1 MSAFPSIL
9 MTSAGNSAPLIIDL
23 TALPSVFL
31 PSANYTLGLI
41 ATVSSGA
48 SLTYT
53 VQVTADQK
61 PTSTG
66 NWNSHDVLVNQTGSA
81 NSNIAYPVTGIR
93 LNVTNY
99 VSGSV
104 NLGVAKWP

>member
-1 MSAFPSIL
+1 MSAFPAL
-9 MTSAGNSAPLIIDL
+9 RMTTNGNSNILIVDMAVPPYF
-23 TALPSVFL
+23 T
-31 PSANYTLGLI
+31 PSANYNLGLI

-53 VQVTADQK
+53 VQVTADQQ
-61 PTSTG
+61 PSSSG
-66 NWNSHDVLVNQTGSA
+66 NWNSHDVLTGLTAST

-99 VSGSV
+99 VSGSIT
-104 NLGVAKWP
+104 LGVAKWP

>member
-1 MSAFPSIL
+1 MSAFPGIL
-9 MTSAGNSAPLIIDL
+9 MAANGNSPFQLVKL
-23 TALPSVFL
+23 EQNLHWQSP
-31 PSANYTLGLI
+31 PGYELGMI
-41 ATVSSGA
+41 ATMSPGA

-53 VQVTADQK
+53 VQVTGDQV
-61 PTSTG
+61 PSNNG
-66 NWNSHDVLVNQTGSA
+66 NWNAHDVLVGQTASA
-81 NSNIAYPVTGIR
+81 NSNVAYAISAYR